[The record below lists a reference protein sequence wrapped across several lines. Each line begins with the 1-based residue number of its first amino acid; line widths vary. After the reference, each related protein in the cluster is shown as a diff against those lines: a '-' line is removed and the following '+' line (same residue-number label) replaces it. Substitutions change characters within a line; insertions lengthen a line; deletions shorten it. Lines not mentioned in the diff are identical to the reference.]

1 MILSFMKL
9 LKEKSRTYKGTN
21 YYKYKVNIPEKVI
34 RAARWKDKQEV
45 DVKVDGEKIILSKL
59 NEPSKDD

>member
-1 MILSFMKL
+1 MKL